1 MADPSI
7 CILCQ
12 SALDSVTSFGVSFML
27 SPLLWG
33 GVASVSDFEPE
44 WFMGRE
50 NVVFERRNLTFLLK
64 MSG

>member
-1 MADPSI
+1 MYPLPECTRLGDF
-7 CILCQ
+7 
-12 SALDSVTSFGVSFML
+12 VRFSFML

-64 MSG
+64 MNG